1 MEQNKENIGL
11 DYYRIKTEWTAEK
24 ENGFL
29 QKTKTEELVLAT
41 SYSEAESVAYSIIDT
56 QDRRKF
62 GSVNVEI
69 VKTKINDVLLNE
81 ILTQES
87 ETTAGLICSYF
98 QESEDSGVG
107 LYAVKIM
114 NFYVDEKS
122 GKTKRS
128 SETLYTPALG
138 NADATSRIE
147 AYFGK
152 DMITDYVIRD
162 VKFDKAEAIYLPK
175 DIFQSK
181 IKKADLNS

>member
-1 MEQNKENIGL
+1 MEQNKEDISL

-24 ENGFL
+24 DNGFL

-41 SYSEAESVAYSIIDT
+41 SYSEAEQVAYLIIDT
-56 QDRRKF
+56 QNRRRF

-81 ILTQES
+81 ILAQEN

-98 QESEDSGVG
+98 QESDESGVG

-114 NFYVDEKS
+114 NFSIDEKS

-147 AYFGK
+147 EHFGK
-152 DMITDYVIRD
+152 DMVTDYVIRD

-181 IKKADLNS
+181 IKKADLRS

>member
-1 MEQNKENIGL
+1 MEQNKDNLGL
-11 DYYRIKTEWTAEK
+11 DYYRIKTEWTSEK
-24 ENGFL
+24 DNGFL

-41 SYSEAESVAYSIIDT
+41 SYSEAEQVAYSIIDV
-56 QDRRKF
+56 QDRKKF

-81 ILTQES
+81 ILAQEN

-98 QESEDSGVG
+98 QESDESGVG

-114 NFYVDEKS
+114 NFYIDEKS

-147 AYFGK
+147 EYLRK
-152 DMITDYVIRD
+152 VTMTDHVIRD